1 MTIHT
6 TEWTMTS
13 DITPEA
19 AFRDTDTADGWH
31 LSWLPD
37 RQLTRAQALAGMRL
51 DELLSDP
58 HMVHD
63 RMTQA
68 RVDVYAD
75 ELGILREQAVILLAK
90 RMAARLEKELRPK
103 GDPTPPGHGPR
114 TGRSLTHTI
123 EPPFVHG

>member
-1 MTIHT
+1 MTIHA

-13 DITPEA
+13 DVTPEA
-19 AFRDTDTADGWH
+19 AYRDTDTADGWR

-58 HMVHD
+58 RMVND

-75 ELGILREQAVILLAK
+75 ELGILREHAVILLAK
-90 RMAARLEKELRPK
+90 RMAARLEKQLRPK
-103 GDPTPPGHGPR
+103 GDPTPPGR
-114 TGRSLTHTI
+114 CRRSGRSLTI